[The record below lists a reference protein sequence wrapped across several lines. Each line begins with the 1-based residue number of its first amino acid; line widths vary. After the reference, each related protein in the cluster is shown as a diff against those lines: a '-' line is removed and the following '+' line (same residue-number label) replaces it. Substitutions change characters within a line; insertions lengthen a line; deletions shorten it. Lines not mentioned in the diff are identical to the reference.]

1 MELLGAVALDTNPR
15 TWYNYTM
22 TDNDRACIAAAR
34 LLLQSALSCLDS
46 ESPESAIWRCADA
59 AGLVASV
66 LTPDQRTNLIGFTQ
80 HTGRGYRVVQ
90 R

>member
-1 MELLGAVALDTNPR
+1 MTNA
-15 TWYNYTM
+15 
-22 TDNDRACIAAAR
+22 DHACIAEAR
-34 LLLQSALSCLDS
+34 RLLQSALSCLAS

-66 LTPDQRTNLIGFTQ
+66 LTPDQRTDLIGFTM